1 MNIRALMDWGLVSK
15 VTKMGDRKEYF
26 EAERDVWHI
35 ARLIVRERRKREI
48 EPMLA
53 VIEELKEVSLSE
65 VNREEEQEEK
75 ERFSVLLEDIDQFAT
90 KADSILDKFQR
101 SDENWFYRSL
111 VKLMK

>member
-1 MNIRALMDWGLVSK
+1 MIRVIVAGSSQRDSK
-15 VTKMGDRKEYF
+15 RDSKSNSKKSKAKSSKGKKSKKKTK
-26 EAERDVWHI
+26 AE
-35 ARLIVRERRKREI
+35 L
-48 EPMLA
+48 LA
-53 VIEELKEVSLSE
+53 
-65 VNREEEQEEK
+65 EQEEK